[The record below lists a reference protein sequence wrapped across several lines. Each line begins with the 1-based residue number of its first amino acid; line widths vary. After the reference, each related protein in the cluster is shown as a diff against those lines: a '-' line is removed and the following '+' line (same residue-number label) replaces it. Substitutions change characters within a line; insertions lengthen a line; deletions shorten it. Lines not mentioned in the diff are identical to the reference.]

1 VPCDCSAGL
10 AESDHDGE
18 PMTGLL
24 WALIILLC
32 IWLVV
37 RGLMNR

>member
-1 VPCDCSAGL
+1 VD
-10 AESDHDGE
+10 DTRV
-18 PMTGLL
+18 TGLL